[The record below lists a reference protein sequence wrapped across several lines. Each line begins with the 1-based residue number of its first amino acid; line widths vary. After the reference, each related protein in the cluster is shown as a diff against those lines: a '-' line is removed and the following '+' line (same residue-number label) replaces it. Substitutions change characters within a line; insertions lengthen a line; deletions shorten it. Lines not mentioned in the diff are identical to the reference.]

1 MGFFCGAAFLLWGEW
16 LGTLLYG
23 SPSAGGYI
31 SLLAFVCPF
40 FYLQSV
46 LGGLM
51 NGLDLQNDSLVHTV
65 VCDGIRIM
73 ILLFI
78 VPKYG
83 FGAFIASL
91 VLTNILLAL
100 LNLRTLL
107 KVTPVRIRLR
117 RLITP
122 PSPASVVKLLPTYT
136 RKRR

>member
-1 MGFFCGAAFLLWGEW
+1 M
-16 LGTLLYG
+16 
-23 SPSAGGYI
+23 
-31 SLLAFVCPF
+31 LAFVCPF

-65 VCDGIRIM
+65 ICDGIRIM
-73 ILLFI
+73 ILLLV
-78 VPKYG
+78 VPVYG

-100 LNLRTLL
+100 LNLRSLL

-117 RLITP
+117 HLIMP
-122 PSPASVVKLLPTYT
+122 PSPSSVVKLFPAYA